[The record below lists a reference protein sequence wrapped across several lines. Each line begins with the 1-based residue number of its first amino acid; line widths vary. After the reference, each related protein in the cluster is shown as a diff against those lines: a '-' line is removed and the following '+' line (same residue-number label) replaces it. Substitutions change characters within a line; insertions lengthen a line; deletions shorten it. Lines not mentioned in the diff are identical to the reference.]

1 MSSGKGSRQRPG
13 TGYAQGWD
21 AVFGKKAEAPKF
33 NLCACM
39 GPNGDDPY
47 CPCEMDRRGLVATDP
62 WTPEKVAE
70 PHRVLDEYAPESQ
83 GETTV
88 KED

>member
-1 MSSGKGSRQRPG
+1 MSKTSTRRPG
-13 TGYAQGWD
+13 TGYASGWD
-21 AVFGKKAEAPKF
+21 GVFARPAPTV

-39 GPNGDDPY
+39 GPTGGDPH

-70 PHRVLDEYAPESQ
+70 LRRALAKMYGWDSAK
-83 GETTV
+83 TKA